1 MTAIDKSLHLP
12 LEALVAQTDRAI
24 DERQLYQQ
32 AYQSKLYKKR
42 WKAAGVKPG
51 ELRGRQGLKGLPL
64 IDGNDLLAMNAT
76 GRDMRSALVT
86 HPRTWI
92 TSRGTTG
99 DKKWL
104 PLTPGDI
111 AHWFNRVSR
120 LDQMYPTGA
129 DNSTK
134 LFFAINEPMPL
145 VSNALPYLWERADY
159 RQGARRFEWLI
170 GSMEMLA
177 HNRWDGFVFQKQPHW
192 MMSSVD
198 DARCFAGEANTGNA
212 DTTREAFTR
221 LQRGFF
227 WGEPLIEPTEAR
239 GELNDTYGL
248 EESFSI
254 YLSAECREMY
264 AECPVHNG
272 LHLWMDGLVHEI
284 IPDEDPNHPLYLDQA
299 PPGTTG
305 EYILTAPYEAL
316 PLIRYRTGD
325 RIQVISTEPCDCGI
339 THPRVL
345 FTERMTTPDKKTS
358 STE

>member
-1 MTAIDKSLHLP
+1 MTTTDETLRLP
-12 LEALVAQTDRAI
+12 LEELVDQTNRAI
-24 DERQLYQQ
+24 DDRQLYQQ
-32 AYQSKLYKKR
+32 AYQSILYKKL
-42 WKAAGVKPG
+42 WKAAGIKPE
-51 ELRGRQGLKGLPL
+51 ELRGRQGLKELPL
-64 IDGNDLLAMNAT
+64 INGNDLLAMMAT
-76 GRDMRSALVT
+76 GRDIRNTLVT

-111 AHWFNRVSR
+111 AHWFNRVGR
-120 LDQMYPTGA
+120 LNQMYPTGT
-129 DNSTK
+129 DNSAKT
-134 LFFAINEPMPL
+134 FFAINEPMPR

-159 RQGARRFEWLI
+159 RQGAKRFEWLI
-170 GSMEMLA
+170 GSMGMLA

-198 DARCFAGEANTGNA
+198 DARRFENETNI
-212 DTTREAFTR
+212 DNVSKHQEAFTR

-227 WGEPLIEPTEAR
+227 WGEPLEEPDGVR
-239 GELNDTYGL
+239 RELEDTYGL

-254 YLSAECREMY
+254 YLSTECREMY
-264 AECPVHNG
+264 AECPVHDG

-284 IPDEDPNHPLYLDQA
+284 IPDQDPNHTLYLDQA
-299 PPGTTG
+299 SPGITG

-345 FTERMTTPDKKTS
+345 FNGRMTTPEQKAGN
-358 STE
+358 TE